1 MLTSK
6 VSLILYFQKRNDMS
20 QVPIN
25 VYAEMTPNP
34 ATMKF
39 VANKYLLIS
48 GEQVEFSS
56 QKEAKGYSP
65 LAEELFNFPFVKN
78 IFIAGNFVAITKYDN
93 IEWDY
98 ISMELRNLIKE
109 FIADGKDVLVQMPPK
124 KDPSPQESEKVVSP
138 IEPSEFD
145 ATIKNLLDEY
155 VKPAV
160 EGDGGAIDFKSYNK
174 GVVTVT
180 LRGACSG
187 CPSSTQTLKGG
198 IENLLKQHLPTVKE
212 VVAEEL

>member
-1 MLTSK
+1 
-6 VSLILYFQKRNDMS
+6 MS

-56 QKEAKGYSP
+56 QQEAKKYSP

-93 IEWDY
+93 IEWDF
-98 ISMELRNLIKE
+98 ISMELRNLIKN
-109 FIADGKDVLVQMPPK
+109 FIAEGNDVLVQMPPK
-124 KDPSPQESEKVVSP
+124 KEAKEAPQKASP
-138 IEPSEFD
+138 IEPSEYD

-160 EGDGGAIDFKSYNK
+160 EGDGGAIDFKSYNE
-174 GVVTVT
+174 GTVTVT

-198 IENLLKQHLPTVKE
+198 IENLLKQHLPSVKE